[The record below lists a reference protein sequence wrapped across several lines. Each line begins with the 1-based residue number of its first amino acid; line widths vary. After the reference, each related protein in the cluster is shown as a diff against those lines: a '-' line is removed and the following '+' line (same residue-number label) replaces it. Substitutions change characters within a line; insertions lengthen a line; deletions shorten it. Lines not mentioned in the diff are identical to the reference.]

1 MAQEIYNEG
10 RVVGLS
16 AWEIYVKNALSDG
29 VLPENIPDERH
40 WLSNMIGSGASM
52 ILKVPTGTTE
62 GVHDYVLPSGS
73 ELAAAGVIVASPFF
87 R

>member
-29 VLPENIPDERH
+29 VLPEND
-40 WLSNMIGSGASM
+40 
-52 ILKVPTGTTE
+52 TGWKLT
-62 GVHDYVLPSGS
+62 P
-73 ELAAAGVIVASPFF
+73 
-87 R
+87 